1 MNLPNQLTV
10 GRFFLTLLFV
20 AALSS
25 SWAWAYT
32 AGLVLFSLAS
42 ITDYAD
48 GEIARRYNLVTDFG
62 KLMDPLVDK
71 IMMAA
76 AFICL
81 VPLGAFPPWVAIII
95 ISREFLITGLRM
107 LAASKGVL
115 LPAENLGK
123 HKTIWQI
130 ITVLYFLLLLCR
142 RSLLGNHD
150 FVAREKLWILF
161 RILLGFS
168 DVEHNHLA
176 GTADAH
182 ALHIAELRRPTRSH
196 DRGREGEV
204 LAPRHRLR
212 RTNRAADRHETGL
225 RHKIHSD
232 RRELEDF
239 VVSELLGDRIAES
252 RDRETGCPHAPD

>member
-32 AGLVLFSLAS
+32 AGLVLFGLAS
-42 ITDYAD
+42 LTDYAD

-130 ITVLYFLLLLCR
+130 ITVLYFLLLLAVGEVE
-142 RSLLGNHD
+142 RS
-150 FVAREKLWILF
+150 
-161 RILLGFS
+161 GFW
-168 DVEHNHLA
+168 DVHAWWPLA
-176 GTADAH
+176 WTWGGTALI
-182 ALHIAELRRPTRSH
+182 ALA
-196 DRGREGEV
+196 
-204 LAPRHRLR
+204 
-212 RTNRAADRHETGL
+212 TGL
-225 RHKIHSD
+225 TLYSGLGYLWRNRHLI
-232 RRELEDF
+232 E
-239 VVSELLGDRIAES
+239 GA
-252 RDRETGCPHAPD
+252 